1 MTEEADG
8 VAAMPADDARLRLAF
23 LGSAPFSL
31 PTLAALLGAGHEVTA
46 VYTQPPRPAGRGYE
60 LTRSPVDVYADGR
73 GLPVRT
79 PASLRDA
86 DEQRRFAELDLD
98 AAVVAAYGLIL
109 PTPILAAPRLGCL
122 NVHASLLPRWRGA
135 APIERAILAGDDET
149 GVTIMQVD
157 AGLDTGPILLAGR
170 VPIGSETTAAALH
183 DALADLGAGL
193 MLRALAGLAAGT
205 LRSTPQPRGR
215 RDLRQEARAR
225 RRSSRLVQAGRRTA
239 AGGARAEP
247 STGCLVRAGGRA
259 DQGVGRGGG
268 RLPRDARASVG
279 RSAHHCLRRR
289 RAAPAPPAA
298 SGPCADRDG
307 GISARLSAAA
317 RHPARLKTP
326 PRPPVEAPAGPRNPP
341 PPGRSFAVIGCRRR
355 PADDRTPS
363 GRPRTRR
370 SRVDHGRGRRLPR
383 SGPARS

>member
-46 VYTQPPRPAGRGYE
+46 VYTQPPRPAGRGYQ

-157 AGLDTGPILLAGR
+157 AGLDTGPILLAAR

-183 DALADLGAGL
+183 HALADLGAGL

-205 LRSTPQPRGR
+205 LRSTRQSEDGATYAEKIARDEGR
-215 RDLRQEARAR
+215 LDWFRPAAELQRA
-225 RRSSRLVQAGRRTA
+225 
-239 AGGARAEP
+239 
-247 STGCLVRAGGRA
+247 VRALNPRPGVWFERAGERIKVLAAEVVDYRGMPGRVLDDRLTIACAEGALRPRLLQRPGRA
-259 DQGVGRGGG
+259 PTETEAFLRGYP
-268 RLPRDARASVG
+268 L
-279 RSAHHCLRRR
+279 
-289 RAAPAPPAA
+289 
-298 SGPCADRDG
+298 
-307 GISARLSAAA
+307 
-317 RHPARLKTP
+317 
-326 PRPPVEAPAGPRNPP
+326 
-341 PPGRSFAVIGCRRR
+341 PPG
-355 PADDRTPS
+355 
-363 GRPRTRR
+363 TRL
-370 SRVDHGRGRRLPR
+370 G
-383 SGPARS
+383 